1 MKDALLKKYVSFR
14 HCDEGVTLV
23 EYGIGIALAITL
35 GTTALSLL
43 AGNIGTSMG
52 NAGALMP

>member
-1 MKDALLKKYVSFR
+1 MKDVLLQKWISFR

-23 EYGIGIALAITL
+23 EYGIAIALAITL
-35 GTTALSLL
+35 GTLALSLL
-43 AGNIGTSMG
+43 AGSIGTSMG